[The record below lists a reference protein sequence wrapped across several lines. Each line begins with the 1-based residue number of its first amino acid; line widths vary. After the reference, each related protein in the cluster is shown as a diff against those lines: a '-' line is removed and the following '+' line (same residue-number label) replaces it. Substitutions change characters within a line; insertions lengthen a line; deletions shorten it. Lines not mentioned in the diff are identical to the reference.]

1 MRKAVSYTHLDVY
14 KRQAH
19 MLATPTCLFEC
30 YIALARDVAGLN
42 IVDGGLDVYKR
53 QEVMLPAHIVT
64 GQKHKSDNEAN
75 SRASWNTPRSDSRS
89 GLSYGSR
96 MALSFALT

>member
-1 MRKAVSYTHLDVY
+1 
-14 KRQAH
+14 
-19 MLATPTCLFEC
+19 
-30 YIALARDVAGLN
+30 
-42 IVDGGLDVYKR
+42 
-53 QEVMLPAHIVT
+53 MLPAHIVT

-96 MALSFALT
+96 MALSFALTSLMTVLILVCVIMVVWAVSYTHLTLPTILRV